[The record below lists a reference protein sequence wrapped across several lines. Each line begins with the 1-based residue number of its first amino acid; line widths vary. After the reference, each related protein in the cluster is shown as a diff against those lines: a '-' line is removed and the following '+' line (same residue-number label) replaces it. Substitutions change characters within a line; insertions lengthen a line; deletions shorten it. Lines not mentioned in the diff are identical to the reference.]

1 MLTERY
7 IIVCGAA
14 FLPERKRRMPPSRRE
29 ELVEAAVRV
38 FYRHGFH
45 ASGLDS
51 VLQEAGVSRM
61 TLYNHFKSKDELIV
75 AALRRRDEVFRN
87 RMMKFVDGA
96 GDSARGRLLAVFDF
110 HEQWFTGK
118 DFCGCMFINATA
130 EFADPKCAV
139 RQVAAEHKRAI
150 VRYLEGLARA
160 CGVLQ
165 PEAVAQE
172 LNLLLE
178 GSIVTAAITGQTQD
192 GGADVGASARLAK
205 SMAERILDAAG

>member
-1 MLTERY
+1 
-7 IIVCGAA
+7 
-14 FLPERKRRMPPSRRE
+14 MPPSRRE

-38 FYRHGFH
+38 FYRCGFH
-45 ASGLDS
+45 ASGLES

-96 GDSARGRLLAVFDF
+96 GRSARERLLAVFDY
-110 HEQWFTGK
+110 HEQWFTSK

-139 RQVAAEHKRAI
+139 RQVAAEHKRAV
-150 VRYLEGLARA
+150 VRYVEELARA
-160 CGVLQ
+160 CGVKDA
-165 PEAVAQE
+165 ESMAQE
-172 LNLLLE
+172 FNLLLE
-178 GSIVTAAITGQTQD
+178 GAIVTATVTGQAQ
-192 GGADVGASARLAK
+192 GGGDVGASARLAK
-205 SMAERILDAAG
+205 AMAVRILDQTS

>member
-1 MLTERY
+1 
-7 IIVCGAA
+7 
-14 FLPERKRRMPPSRRE
+14 MPPSRRE

-178 GSIVTAAITGQTQD
+178 GSIVTAAITGQTKD